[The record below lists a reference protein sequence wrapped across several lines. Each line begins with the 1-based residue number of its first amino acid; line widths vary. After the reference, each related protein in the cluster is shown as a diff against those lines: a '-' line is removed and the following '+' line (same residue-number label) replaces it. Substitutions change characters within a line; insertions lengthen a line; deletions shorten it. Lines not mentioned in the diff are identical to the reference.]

1 MARTQAPDYEERR
14 QAIIE
19 HAAGL
24 YAERGFLGASVSE
37 LAEACSTSKSLI
49 YHYFPSK
56 EDILFEV
63 MQSHIKSL
71 VDAVEDV
78 EQSTGSP
85 QEKLRALTREFMR
98 LYAGA
103 GARQKVLLNELDRL
117 PASSRALIVN
127 EQRQLI
133 AFVESLLKAIDPSIE
148 QPRLRPAAMLYFGI
162 INWTHTWYRSAG
174 PVPPEEIADMATQMA
189 LRGLRSDRT
198 TPPEGEN

>member
-148 QPRLRPAAMLYFGI
+148 HPRLRPAAMLYFGI

>member
-1 MARTQAPDYEERR
+1 MARTQAPDYEDRR

-19 HAAGL
+19 HAAAL
-24 YAERGFLGASVSE
+24 YAERGFLGASVSD
-37 LAEACSTSKSLI
+37 LADACATSKSLI

-71 VDAVEDV
+71 VDAVDEV
-78 EQSTGSP
+78 EQSAGSP
-85 QEKLRALTREFMR
+85 QDKLRALTRDFMR

-117 PASSRALIVN
+117 PAPARALIVN

-133 AFVESLLKAIDPSIE
+133 AYVESLLQAIDPEID
-148 QPRLRPAAMLYFGI
+148 QPHLRPAAMLYFGI
-162 INWTHTWYRSAG
+162 INWTHTWYRAEG
-174 PVPPEEIADMATQMA
+174 PVPPEEIADMATAMA
-189 LRGLRSDRT
+189 LRGLR
-198 TPPEGEN
+198 PAEG